1 MTVEEL
7 STAYN
12 TLSKRLDQIEKLLR
26 NAVSTTQMNGV
37 TLLLEKEVS
46 DLTSSVNALKSRVS
60 TLETT
65 VNGLA

>member
-7 STAYN
+7 TTAYK
-12 TLSKRLDQIEKLLR
+12 TLSKRLDQIERLLK
-26 NAVSTTQMNGV
+26 NSTSATQLNEV
-37 TLLLEKEVS
+37 TLLLENQVK

-65 VNGLA
+65 VNALS